1 MIELLSTLTF
11 SQILIYGVLFAV
23 AAKEFYSMKDFFK
36 KRTDDKYEEENNE
49 RKQIEQILSSIQNL
63 EKAMERQDLEN
74 EKFHEKIENV
84 TKYWQEIEKD
94 FRDTLRL
101 LLESDRDAIKSF
113 LVKEHHHFVAEKW
126 IDDFSL
132 DTVEKRYGHYKAEGG
147 NSYICELMQDLR
159 KLPNMPPS
167 QNKKEG

>member
-11 SQILIYGVLFAV
+11 SQILIYAVLFAV

-36 KRTDDKYEEENNE
+36 KRTDDKYEEENKE
-49 RKQIEQILSSIQNL
+49 RKQIEQILLSIQNL
-63 EKAMERQDLEN
+63 EMAIEGLNTEN
-74 EKFHEKIENV
+74 IKFHEKIEDV
-84 TKYWQEIEKD
+84 TEYLQGMEKD

-113 LVKEHHHFVAEKW
+113 LVKEHHHFIAKKW

-147 NSYICELMQDLR
+147 NSYIGELMLDLR
-159 KLPNMPPS
+159 KLPNVPPS
-167 QNKKEG
+167 ESYNE